1 MNEKTV
7 DQLHI
12 EKVRTAIMLSKYV
25 AISALSIL
33 LVFATGCDDK
43 KIMPPEE
50 PKGGIYVVNQGDDK
64 VAIYD
69 WQTLEFVTDFDAM
82 VDEPHHMEMTRNH
95 EFMFVVGRHVP
106 GQIAKFD
113 MEDNAF
119 VDRADG
125 PATLFP
131 TAVAI
136 SPDGLTG
143 FVTDFTQSSGG
154 MYKLDLSTMTFNG
167 DSAKSSATQLTH
179 DIKMSSTG
187 SFLVFCNFGTD
198 NVVVYDVAGDSILNI
213 VDVGTPWSGTT
224 NYGPYGLAIDNDSLV
239 YIACRTSQEVRVLDL
254 STGTIIDTIAIPIV
268 SHGATSGPTQ
278 LHISPAGSRLYVSTY
293 YGNSL
298 VVIDLS
304 SANRSVIADIP
315 VGALSF
321 GIATNDNGSTIY
333 VACANEAAATPGH
346 IYVIDGV
353 NNVVTDSITAGNR
366 PFMVHFHEP
375 HQGHH

>member
-1 MNEKTV
+1 MKRVYTLTV
-7 DQLHI
+7 LAACTSVLI
-12 EKVRTAIMLSKYV
+12 
-25 AISALSIL
+25 AL
-33 LVFATGCDDK
+33 GCSNK
-43 KIMPPEE
+43 KPAEPEE
-50 PKGGIYVVNQGDDK
+50 PKGGIYVLNQGDDK

-69 WQTLEFVTDFDAM
+69 WQTHEFVTDFDAM

-106 GQIAKFD
+106 GQIAKFN
-113 MEDNAF
+113 METNGF

-125 PATLFP
+125 PSTLFP

-136 SPDGLTG
+136 SPDGVTG
-143 FVTDFTQSSGG
+143 YVTDFTQSSGG
-154 MYKLDLSTMTFNG
+154 MYRLDLTTMNFNG

-179 DIKMSSTG
+179 DIKMSATG
-187 SFLVFCNFGTD
+187 DFLVFCNYGTD
-198 NVVVYDVAGDSILNI
+198 NVVVYDVNGDSIINI
-213 VDVGTPWSGTT
+213 IDVGTPWSGTT

-239 YIACRTSQEVRVLDL
+239 YIACRTSHEVRVLDL

-278 LHISPAGSRLYVSTY
+278 LYISPSGSRLYVSTF

-298 VVIDLS
+298 VVVDLS
-304 SANRSVIADIP
+304 SASRPVIADIP

-321 GIATNDNGSTIY
+321 GIATNDNGSTVY
-333 VACANEAAATPGH
+333 VACANEAAGTPGH
-346 IYVIDGV
+346 IYVIDGI

-375 HQGHH
+375 HTGHH